1 MLVRRLFGMKRKR
14 GDEEDA
20 WEIPTSMIDVVFLL
34 LIFFMCASKFRV
46 LERRLDAFLP
56 PRGPGK
62 NRVKHGFTPIPIKV
76 GTHSSSPSIPK
87 FTLGKWVT
95 HDANDLAARLR
106 RLPRPGKYEVEIDG
120 TQNCPFQHIMSAVD
134 ACARA
139 DLNKVSFRPPLPT
152 GSG

>member
-1 MLVRRLFGMKRKR
+1 MLMRRLFGMKRK
-14 GDEEDA
+14 GEDDEDA

-56 PRGPGK
+56 DRGSSPG
-62 NRVKHGFTPIPIKV
+62 PISDVEYVPIKV
-76 GTHSSSPSIPK
+76 TTHSSSLSIPK

-95 HDANDLAARLR
+95 HDPNALAARLK
-106 RLPRPGKYEVEIDG
+106 RLPRPGKYEIEIEG
-120 TQNCPFQHIMSAVD
+120 AQNCPFQHIMSAVD

-139 DLNKVSFRPPLPT
+139 DLNKISFRPPLQSNR
-152 GSG
+152 G